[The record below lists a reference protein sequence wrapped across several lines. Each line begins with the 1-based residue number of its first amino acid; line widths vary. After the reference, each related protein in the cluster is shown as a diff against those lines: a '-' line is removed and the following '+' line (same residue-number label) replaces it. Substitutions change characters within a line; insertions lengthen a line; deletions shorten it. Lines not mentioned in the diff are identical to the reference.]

1 MSNPNIKPA
10 PKGNK
15 YAVGNKGGG
24 RLSVKEEEWH
34 VWLWTNDQMVRELEA
49 KIASGKYSGRD
60 VYALKVLKADTTIL
74 RNLADKVLANL
85 VDIRGKDGKD
95 LFIRKDEVVASVS
108 NLIEED
114 ENT

>member
-1 MSNPNIKPA
+1 MGNPR
-10 PKGNK
+10 GNP
-15 YAVGNKGGG
+15 GNKGNPNATG
-24 RLSVKEEEWH
+24 RPSVKETEWH
-34 VWLWTNDQMVRELEA
+34 MKLWSNDRMVRELEA

-95 LFIRKDEVVASVS
+95 LFVRKDEVLTSVS
-108 NLIEED
+108 NLAED
-114 ENT
+114 EDS